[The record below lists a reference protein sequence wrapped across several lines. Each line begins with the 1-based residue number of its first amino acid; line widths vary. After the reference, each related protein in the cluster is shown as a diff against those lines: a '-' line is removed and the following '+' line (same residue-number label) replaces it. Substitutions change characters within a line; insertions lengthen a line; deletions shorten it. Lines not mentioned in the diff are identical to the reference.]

1 MRNSRSV
8 RSFSWRQLLPQDGYS
23 LWPYLQDECILK
35 GTLGLSVV
43 QGLTGNFQ
51 GRAMMRFYDQQHD
64 FYCGVDLHTQ
74 RMYLCILDRDGNKQ
88 LHRNVRAKPH
98 EFLRAVEGFREDLIV
113 GVECMFTWYWLAD
126 LCLDENIRFMLGH
139 ALYMKAIHGGK
150 KKDDKIDS
158 EKIAR
163 LMRGGTFPLSYV
175 YPREMRATRDLVRRR
190 MFLVRRRS
198 ELLAHVQ
205 LINQQYNHAPF
216 EKKLQYACN
225 RDVLDRFEQ
234 ESTRQSVEADLQ
246 MVGHYDQLLKELESD
261 LSRHARLQDPQA
273 SFLLQTIPGIGKIL
287 SLVLLYEI
295 HTIDR
300 FATVGDFLS
309 YARLVTPKQTSDG
322 KVTGHSGAKIGN
334 AHLKWAFS
342 EAVPM
347 MLRYCEDA
355 KRFLARKEK
364 KYGKARAM
372 TMLARKIARTVY
384 QMLKRKEAFDAVKF
398 FAS

>member
-1 MRNSRSV
+1 
-8 RSFSWRQLLPQDGYS
+8 
-23 LWPYLQDECILK
+23 
-35 GTLGLSVV
+35 
-43 QGLTGNFQ
+43 
-51 GRAMMRFYDQQHD
+51 
-64 FYCGVDLHTQ
+64 
-74 RMYLCILDRDGNKQ
+74 
-88 LHRNVRAKPH
+88 
-98 EFLRAVEGFREDLIV
+98 
-113 GVECMFTWYWLAD
+113 MFTWYWLAD
-126 LCLDENIRFMLGH
+126 LCLDEKIKFLLGH

-150 KKDDKIDS
+150 KKDDKLDS

-205 LINQQYNHAPF
+205 LTNQQYNHDPF
-216 EKKLQYACN
+216 EKMLQYASN

-234 ESTRQSVEADLQ
+234 PSVRLSVEADLKT
-246 MVGHYDQLLKELESD
+246 VDHYDKLLTQLEKD
-261 LSRHARLQDPQA
+261 LVRQATLHDPRA
-273 SFLLQTIPGIGKIL
+273 CSLLRTIPGIGKIL

-300 FATVGDFLS
+300 FASVGDFLS

-334 AHLKWAFS
+334 VHLKWAFS
-342 EAVPM
+342 EAVLW
-347 MLRYCEDA
+347 MLRNSEDA
-355 KRFLARKEK
+355 KALVKRKEK

-372 TMLARKIARTVY
+372 TMLARKIARAVY
-384 QMLKRKEAFDAVKF
+384 QMLKRKESFNAVKF

>member
-1 MRNSRSV
+1 
-8 RSFSWRQLLPQDGYS
+8 
-23 LWPYLQDECILK
+23 
-35 GTLGLSVV
+35 
-43 QGLTGNFQ
+43 
-51 GRAMMRFYDQQHD
+51 MMRFYNEQHA
-64 FYCGVDLHTQ
+64 FYCGVDLHTK
-74 RMYLCILDRDGNKQ
+74 RMYLCILDHEGNNR
-88 LHRNVRAKPH
+88 LHRNVPAKPR
-98 EFLRAVEGFREDLIV
+98 EFLNAVRDFRDDLVV
-113 GVECMFTWYWLAD
+113 GAECMFTWYWLAD
-126 LCLDENIRFMLGH
+126 LCLEEKIKFILGH

-150 KKDDKIDS
+150 KKDDKLDS

-205 LINQQYNHAPF
+205 LVNQQYNHDPF
-216 EKKLQYACN
+216 EKMLQYASN

-234 ESTRQSVEADLQ
+234 PSVRLSVEADLKT
-246 MVGHYDQLLKELESD
+246 VDHYDKLLTQLEKD
-261 LSRHARLQDPQA
+261 LVRQATLHDPRACRL
-273 SFLLQTIPGIGKIL
+273 LRTIPGIGKIL

-300 FATVGDFLS
+300 FPSVGDFLS

-334 AHLKWAFS
+334 VHLKWAFS
-342 EAVPM
+342 EAVLW
-347 MLRYCEDA
+347 MLRYSDDA
-355 KRFLARKEK
+355 KAFLKRKEK

-372 TMLARKIARTVY
+372 TMLARKIARAVY
-384 QMLKRKEAFDAVKF
+384 QMLKRKEPFDAVKF

>member
-1 MRNSRSV
+1 
-8 RSFSWRQLLPQDGYS
+8 
-23 LWPYLQDECILK
+23 
-35 GTLGLSVV
+35 
-43 QGLTGNFQ
+43 
-51 GRAMMRFYDQQHD
+51 MMRFYNGQHRY
-64 FYCGVDLHTQ
+64 YCGVDLHTK
-74 RMYLCILDRDGNKQ
+74 RMYLCILDQEGNTR

-98 EFLRAVEGFREDLIV
+98 DFLSAIENFRDDLVV
-113 GVECMFTWYWLAD
+113 GAECMFTWYWLAD
-126 LCLDENIRFMLGH
+126 LCLEEKIKFLLGH

-150 KKDDKIDS
+150 KKDDKLDS

-205 LINQQYNHAPF
+205 LTNQQYNHDPF
-216 EKKLQYACN
+216 EKMLQYASN

-234 ESTRQSVEADLQ
+234 PSVRLSVEADLKT
-246 MVGHYDQLLKELESD
+246 VGHYDKLLTQLEKD
-261 LSRHARLQDPQA
+261 LVRQATLHDPRA
-273 SFLLQTIPGIGKIL
+273 CGLLRTIPGIGKIL

-300 FATVGDFLS
+300 FASVGDFLS

-334 AHLKWAFS
+334 VHLKWAFS
-342 EAVPM
+342 EAVLW
-347 MLRYCEDA
+347 MLRNSEEA
-355 KRFLARKEK
+355 KALVKRKEK

-372 TMLARKIARTVY
+372 TMLARKIARAVY
-384 QMLKRKEAFDAVKF
+384 QMLKRKEPFDAVKF